1 MTPRLEHKRFENKF
15 VWVPYYKRIGRLGYP
30 LSNKIDDRMPEF
42 WVAVSDDE
50 LYFVNDS
57 NETIDFVRAKTAGF
71 QTCDDIIVTVGSS
84 DYSYMYEAVKPS
96 EAVKIDEYDVYLD
109 SDFVLQTHVK
119 IKSPTYGDLKFSTKP
134 EKGGFSECVFK
145 WR

>member
-15 VWVPYYKRIGRLGYP
+15 VWVPYYKRIGRFGYP
-30 LSNKIDDRMPEF
+30 LSNKIDDRIPEF

-71 QTCDDIIVTVGSS
+71 QTCDDLIVTVGSS
-84 DYSYMYEAVKPS
+84 EYSYMYEAVKPS
-96 EAVKIDEYDVYLD
+96 EVVKIDEYDVYLD
-109 SDFVLQTHVK
+109 SDFVLQTH
-119 IKSPTYGDLKFSTKP
+119 IEIDSPTYGVLKFW
-134 EKGGFSECVFK
+134 FFDV
-145 WR
+145 